1 MRQYYFLH
9 SLLSQEKNPI
19 NQSDKNACVRTA
31 GLPWCAGTETRPQ
44 ITANLDIAGN
54 DGVLNATL
62 VGASEDLEQTVLA
75 PGRVPGVDAQPVRSA
90 VLNTPAD
97 HLHGVAAEVLAGHVL
112 VHTGRV
118 SLEIL
123 VHSEGHGHSALLHDL
138 LLHVGSLHGV
148 RSGREVL
155 VLGVGDAVA
164 SIRASGSALGGL
176 VLLEVGASRHAA
188 GGLNVVSARLHG
200 VRLAGGAGVDVS
212 VVTAGG
218 HTGLGEPL
226 PGSGGLATV
235 AAHGKAAVQAGA
247 ASKGVLSREHGLG
260 IASLDAHTVVEGLGG
275 AESPAGAAVTL
286 VADAAGDGSAL
297 RPSGADIEGLRDG
310 RVRGREHGL
319 LNLGLV
325 EALLATEHGA
335 EHKLDIGNGGVGE
348 SLVHGSL
355 PGGGLGLLKCKEN
368 HKVKINFKGNTTGF
382 LRTLISSTN
391 LEVRALVE

>member
-1 MRQYYFLH
+1 M
-9 SLLSQEKNPI
+9 
-19 NQSDKNACVRTA
+19 
-31 GLPWCAGTETRPQ
+31 
-44 ITANLDIAGN
+44 
-54 DGVLNATL
+54 
-62 VGASEDLEQTVLA
+62 
-75 PGRVPGVDAQPVRSA
+75 
-90 VLNTPAD
+90 
-97 HLHGVAAEVLAGHVL
+97 AAEVLAGHVL
-112 VHTGRV
+112 VHAGGV

-123 VHSEGHGHSALLHDL
+123 VHGEGHGQGALLHQL

-164 SIRASGSALGGL
+164 SIRASGSALGGG
-176 VLLEVGASRHAA
+176 VLRESVARDHARRR
-188 GGLNVVSARLHG
+188 GHVVSARSQG

-235 AAHGKAAVQAGA
+235 AAHGEAAVQAGA

-260 IASLDAHTVVEGLGG
+260 IAGLDASAVVEGLGG

-297 RPSGADIEGLRDG
+297 RPGGADIEGLRDG
-310 RVRGREHGL
+310 RVRGGEHGL

-335 EHKLDIGNGGVGE
+335 EKSLDIGDGGVGE
-348 SLVHGSL
+348 SVVHGSL
-355 PGGGLGLLKCKEN
+355 PGGGLGLLKIRNETR
-368 HKVKINFKGNTTGF
+368 V
-382 LRTLISSTN
+382 
-391 LEVRALVE
+391 